1 MGSRPHGRNRE
12 TCRVPAAF
20 LNWCEISFVLYWD
33 IEKKQLLGLLTAFD
47 KCQKLSTAQ
56 GAALLEDIYS
66 ETWGEVLFCLDC
78 VTMWAVRYTLYGD
91 RAILKHLHAL
101 LLYGHWEA
109 GPLDLEPHRKLL
121 GYFVLPA
128 VLPTWDCEWEAMLD
142 WAMKYLRGKLT
153 TCRKLLSVL
162 AWHLSMRQGK
172 WKDVFIVRQAARA
185 LRRAARQRTEAW
197 TKEGF
202 AHDAG

>member
-1 MGSRPHGRNRE
+1 MRS
-12 TCRVPAAF
+12 
-20 LNWCEISFVLYWD
+20 LSSYWD
-33 IEKKQLLGLLTAFD
+33 IEKKQLLGLLTAVD

-56 GAALLEDIYS
+56 GTALLEDVYS

-91 RAILKHLHAL
+91 RVILKHLHAL
-101 LLYGHWEA
+101 LLYGDWEA
-109 GPLDLEPHRKLL
+109 GPLDLEPHPKLL

-172 WKDVFIVRQAARA
+172 WKDVFIVRQAERA